1 MYGLHA
7 WMFPLASA
15 FMWCTTL
22 LAMIITWAATGRP
35 IYPSEDGTIPYISDI
50 GASYLKPL
58 FVTGSV
64 ITGLGFFLAVLSERI
79 YRMRGKLLPNVK
91 RRGAVLGVISSIC
104 AFIAAAGL
112 GLLSGFDTLR
122 YESMHRLFLLIFMLG
137 TVSSAIATTVEFLVL
152 KREARHAAGFSDVT
166 DFTFNIMRMAK
177 GLTWSYV
184 AKMVIVTIEIGLSVG
199 FGVAMYSNHN
209 NVAAVL
215 EWTISFVFV
224 FYVLTFYFD
233 LRPAAHSPDGKY
245 DVSGVG
251 DHLRVQMDGE
261 RRSGSAA
268 GFMSGGHRPGSGTVT
283 GSDPEMQQV
292 ASVASRT
299 A

>member
-1 MYGLHA
+1 MYGFHA

-15 FMWCTTL
+15 FMWCSTL

-91 RRGAVLGVISSIC
+91 RRGAVLGVVSSIC

-122 YESMHRLFLLIFMLG
+122 LIFMLG
-137 TVSSAIATTVEFLVL
+137 TVLSAIATTVEFLVL

-177 GLTWSYV
+177 GLTWSYI

-199 FGVAMYSNHN
+199 FGVAMYSSHN
-209 NVAAVL
+209 NVA

-268 GFMSGGHRPGSGTVT
+268 GFMDGGHRPGSGIVT

-292 ASVASRT
+292 ASVTSRT